1 MIKLKKYTALTLCA
15 LTLTTT
21 PLSALADEYDQ
32 KIADQ
37 DKKISDL
44 QQTEQSAEDQKAALE
59 QQVAAVEQEVN
70 AVLKEKTNEEKKL
83 SDLTAKIATLQEK
96 IQKRE
101 EQIRNQARDVQT
113 KQDSGSIVDAVIN
126 SKSLGEAVKK
136 TMAVSTILTASKN
149 IMEQQTKDKAEL
161 EKLEKEAE
169 QRLQV
174 INKKTTEL
182 KAKQE
187 QLVQTKLD
195 QQVKINEIQASIATE
210 KDQKDKFEKQKEDAE
225 KKRQAALKALEEQRK
240 KEEEAREKAQAEA
253 EKQAKKAAEEAQ
265 EAAEE
270 AEKQAAEAETAKQK
284 QEAEIAQLEAQK
296 QEQEAKQQQ
305 EQAQTVTEAA
315 EEAEK
320 QAAEAE
326 TAKQKQEA
334 EIAQLEAQK
343 QEQEA
348 KQQQEQAQTVTDAGA
363 SQVTTNPTTST
374 SNTSK
379 PAATSSGWASP
390 LSIGLVVTSPFGP
403 RQDPTGASGTQHDGI
418 DFAGSAGTPIMA
430 SKGGT
435 VVEAGFHWSAGNHV
449 VIQHPDGYYSYYMHM
464 VSAPSVGVGSSVSA
478 GQVLGG
484 MGTTGNSTGVH
495 LHFGVSTALW
505 SGFVNPASLL
515 GI

>member
-265 EAAEE
+265 KAAEE

-296 QEQEAKQQQ
+296 QEQEAKQQ
-305 EQAQTVTEAA
+305 
-315 EEAEK
+315 
-320 QAAEAE
+320 
-326 TAKQKQEA
+326 
-334 EIAQLEAQK
+334 
-343 QEQEA
+343 
-348 KQQQEQAQTVTDAGA
+348 QQQEQAQTVTDAGA

>member
-136 TMAVSTILTASKN
+136 RMAVSTILTASKN

-265 EAAEE
+265 
-270 AEKQAAEAETAKQK
+270 K
-284 QEAEIAQLEAQK
+284 
-296 QEQEAKQQQ
+296 
-305 EQAQTVTEAA
+305 AA

>member
-270 AEKQAAEAETAKQK
+270 AEKR
-284 QEAEIAQLEAQK
+284 
-296 QEQEAKQQQ
+296 
-305 EQAQTVTEAA
+305 
-315 EEAEK
+315 
-320 QAAEAE
+320 AAEAE

>member
-21 PLSALADEYDQ
+21 PLSALADEYDK

-113 KQDSGSIVDAVIN
+113 KQDSGSIVNAVIN

-136 TMAVSTILTASKN
+136 TMAVSTILTANKN

-265 EAAEE
+265 
-270 AEKQAAEAETAKQK
+270 
-284 QEAEIAQLEAQK
+284 
-296 QEQEAKQQQ
+296 
-305 EQAQTVTEAA
+305 EAA

-478 GQVLGG
+478 SQVLGG

>member
-305 EQAQTVTEAA
+305 EQAQTVT
-315 EEAEK
+315 
-320 QAAEAE
+320 
-326 TAKQKQEA
+326 
-334 EIAQLEAQK
+334 
-343 QEQEA
+343 
-348 KQQQEQAQTVTDAGA
+348 DAGA

>member
-265 EAAEE
+265 
-270 AEKQAAEAETAKQK
+270 K
-284 QEAEIAQLEAQK
+284 
-296 QEQEAKQQQ
+296 
-305 EQAQTVTEAA
+305 AA

-505 SGFVNPASLL
+505 SSFVNPAPLL

>member
-305 EQAQTVTEAA
+305 EQAQTVT
-315 EEAEK
+315 
-320 QAAEAE
+320 
-326 TAKQKQEA
+326 
-334 EIAQLEAQK
+334 
-343 QEQEA
+343 
-348 KQQQEQAQTVTDAGA
+348 DAGA

-390 LSIGLVVTSPFGP
+390 LSIGLVVTSPFGT

>member
-15 LTLTTT
+15 LTLTAT
-21 PLSALADEYDQ
+21 PISVLADEYDQ

-44 QQTEQSAEDQKAALE
+44 QQTEQSAENQKAALE
-59 QQVAAVEQEVN
+59 QQVAAVEKEVA

-83 SDLTAKIATLQEK
+83 SDLTAKIAILQEK
-96 IQKRE
+96 IQKRD
-101 EQIRNQARDVQT
+101 EQIRSQARDVQT
-113 KQDSGSIVDAVIN
+113 KQDSASLVDAVIN
-126 SKSLGEAVKK
+126 AKSVGEAVKK

-174 INKKTTEL
+174 INKKTAEL
-182 KAKQE
+182 KEKQD

-210 KDQKDKFEKQKEDAE
+210 KCQKEKYEKQKEEAE

-240 KEEEAREKAQAEA
+240 KEEEARAKAQVEA
-253 EKQAKKAAEEAQ
+253 EKQAKIAAEEAQ
-265 EAAEE
+265 KAAEE
-270 AEKQAAEAETAKQK
+270 AEKQAAAAETAKQK
-284 QEAEIAQLEAQK
+284 QEAEIAQLEAEK
-296 QEQEAKQQQ
+296 QEQQAKQQ
-305 EQAQTVTEAA
+305 EQ
-315 EEAEK
+315 
-320 QAAEAE
+320 
-326 TAKQKQEA
+326 
-334 EIAQLEAQK
+334 
-343 QEQEA
+343 
-348 KQQQEQAQTVTDAGA
+348 QAQTVTDAGA
-363 SQVTTNPTTST
+363 SQVTTNPTAPTNST
-374 SNTSK
+374 TNESK
-379 PAATSSGWASP
+379 PATNSSGWASP

-418 DFAGSAGTPIMA
+418 DFAGAAGTPIMA
-430 SKGGT
+430 SKGGK

-464 VSAPSVGVGSSVSA
+464 VSAPSVSTGSEVSA

-505 SGFVNPASLL
+505 SGFVNPAPLL
-515 GI
+515 GV

>member
-305 EQAQTVTEAA
+305 EQAQTVT
-315 EEAEK
+315 
-320 QAAEAE
+320 
-326 TAKQKQEA
+326 
-334 EIAQLEAQK
+334 
-343 QEQEA
+343 
-348 KQQQEQAQTVTDAGA
+348 DAGA

-403 RQDPTGASGTQHDGI
+403 RQDPTAASGTQHDGI

>member
-113 KQDSGSIVDAVIN
+113 KQDSGSIVNAVIN

-265 EAAEE
+265 
-270 AEKQAAEAETAKQK
+270 K
-284 QEAEIAQLEAQK
+284 
-296 QEQEAKQQQ
+296 
-305 EQAQTVTEAA
+305 AA

>member
-32 KIADQ
+32 KISDQ

-265 EAAEE
+265 
-270 AEKQAAEAETAKQK
+270 K
-284 QEAEIAQLEAQK
+284 
-296 QEQEAKQQQ
+296 
-305 EQAQTVTEAA
+305 AA

>member
-21 PLSALADEYDQ
+21 PLSALADEYDK

-113 KQDSGSIVDAVIN
+113 KQDSGSIVNAVIN

-136 TMAVSTILTASKN
+136 TMAVSTILTANKN

-265 EAAEE
+265 
-270 AEKQAAEAETAKQK
+270 
-284 QEAEIAQLEAQK
+284 
-296 QEQEAKQQQ
+296 
-305 EQAQTVTEAA
+305 EAA

>member
-305 EQAQTVTEAA
+305 EQAQTVT
-315 EEAEK
+315 
-320 QAAEAE
+320 
-326 TAKQKQEA
+326 
-334 EIAQLEAQK
+334 
-343 QEQEA
+343 
-348 KQQQEQAQTVTDAGA
+348 DAGA

-484 MGTTGNSTGVH
+484 MGTTGNSIGVH

>member
-21 PLSALADEYDQ
+21 PLSALADEYDK

-44 QQTEQSAEDQKAALE
+44 QQTEQSAEDQQAALE

-113 KQDSGSIVDAVIN
+113 KQDSGSIVNAVIN

-136 TMAVSTILTASKN
+136 TMAVSTILTANKN

-265 EAAEE
+265 
-270 AEKQAAEAETAKQK
+270 
-284 QEAEIAQLEAQK
+284 
-296 QEQEAKQQQ
+296 
-305 EQAQTVTEAA
+305 EAA

>member
-59 QQVAAVEQEVN
+59 QQVAAVEQE
-70 AVLKEKTNEEKKL
+70 ETNEEKKL

-305 EQAQTVTEAA
+305 EQAQTVT
-315 EEAEK
+315 
-320 QAAEAE
+320 
-326 TAKQKQEA
+326 
-334 EIAQLEAQK
+334 
-343 QEQEA
+343 
-348 KQQQEQAQTVTDAGA
+348 DAGA

>member
-240 KEEEAREKAQAEA
+240 KEEEAREKAQVEA

-265 EAAEE
+265 
-270 AEKQAAEAETAKQK
+270 
-284 QEAEIAQLEAQK
+284 
-296 QEQEAKQQQ
+296 
-305 EQAQTVTEAA
+305 EAA

>member
-195 QQVKINEIQASIATE
+195 QQVKINEIQA
-210 KDQKDKFEKQKEDAE
+210 
-225 KKRQAALKALEEQRK
+225 
-240 KEEEAREKAQAEA
+240 EA

-265 EAAEE
+265 
-270 AEKQAAEAETAKQK
+270 
-284 QEAEIAQLEAQK
+284 
-296 QEQEAKQQQ
+296 
-305 EQAQTVTEAA
+305 EAA

>member
-284 QEAEIAQLEAQK
+284 QE
-296 QEQEAKQQQ
+296 
-305 EQAQTVTEAA
+305 
-315 EEAEK
+315 
-320 QAAEAE
+320 
-326 TAKQKQEA
+326 
-334 EIAQLEAQK
+334 
-343 QEQEA
+343 QEA

>member
-15 LTLTTT
+15 LTLTAT
-21 PLSALADEYDQ
+21 PISVLADEYDQ

-44 QQTEQSAEDQKAALE
+44 QQTEQSAENQKAALE
-59 QQVAAVEQEVN
+59 QQVAAVEQEVQ

-83 SDLTAKIATLQEK
+83 SDLTAKIAILQEK
-96 IQKRE
+96 IQKRD
-101 EQIRNQARDVQT
+101 EQIRSQARDVQT
-113 KQDSGSIVDAVIN
+113 KQDSASLVDAVIN
-126 SKSLGEAVKK
+126 SKSVGEAVKK

-149 IMEQQTKDKAEL
+149 IMEQQTKDKTEL

-169 QRLQV
+169 QRLQS
-174 INKKTTEL
+174 INKKTAEL

-210 KDQKDKFEKQKEDAE
+210 KGEKEKYEKQKEEAE

-240 KEEEAREKAQAEA
+240 KEEEARAKAQVEA
-253 EKQAKKAAEEAQ
+253 EKQAKIAAEEAQ
-265 EAAEE
+265 KAAEE
-270 AEKQAAEAETAKQK
+270 AEKQAAAAETAKQK
-284 QEAEIAQLEAQK
+284 QEAEIAQLEAEK
-296 QEQEAKQQQ
+296 QEQQAKQQ
-305 EQAQTVTEAA
+305 EQ
-315 EEAEK
+315 
-320 QAAEAE
+320 
-326 TAKQKQEA
+326 
-334 EIAQLEAQK
+334 
-343 QEQEA
+343 
-348 KQQQEQAQTVTDAGA
+348 QAQTVTDAGA
-363 SQVTTNPTTST
+363 SQVTTNPTVPTT
-374 SNTSK
+374 NEAK
-379 PAATSSGWASP
+379 PATNSSGWASP

-418 DFAGSAGTPIMA
+418 DFAGAAGTPIMA
-430 SKGGT
+430 SKGGK

-464 VSAPSVGVGSSVSA
+464 VSAPSVSTGSEVSA

-505 SGFVNPASLL
+505 SGFVNPAPLL
-515 GI
+515 GV

>member
-225 KKRQAALKALEEQRK
+225 KKRQAALKAFEEQRK

-265 EAAEE
+265 
-270 AEKQAAEAETAKQK
+270 K
-284 QEAEIAQLEAQK
+284 
-296 QEQEAKQQQ
+296 
-305 EQAQTVTEAA
+305 AA

>member
-59 QQVAAVEQEVN
+59 QQVAAVDQEVN

-253 EKQAKKAAEEAQ
+253 EKQAKKAAKEAQ
-265 EAAEE
+265 
-270 AEKQAAEAETAKQK
+270 
-284 QEAEIAQLEAQK
+284 
-296 QEQEAKQQQ
+296 
-305 EQAQTVTEAA
+305 EAA

>member
-305 EQAQTVTEAA
+305 EQAQTVT
-315 EEAEK
+315 
-320 QAAEAE
+320 
-326 TAKQKQEA
+326 
-334 EIAQLEAQK
+334 
-343 QEQEA
+343 
-348 KQQQEQAQTVTDAGA
+348 DAGA

-403 RQDPTGASGTQHDGI
+403 RQDPIGASGTQHDGI

>member
-37 DKKISDL
+37 EKKISDL

-305 EQAQTVTEAA
+305 EQAQTVT
-315 EEAEK
+315 
-320 QAAEAE
+320 
-326 TAKQKQEA
+326 
-334 EIAQLEAQK
+334 
-343 QEQEA
+343 
-348 KQQQEQAQTVTDAGA
+348 DAGA

>member
-240 KEEEAREKAQAEA
+240 KEEEAREKAQ
-253 EKQAKKAAEEAQ
+253 KQAKKAAEEAQ
-265 EAAEE
+265 
-270 AEKQAAEAETAKQK
+270 
-284 QEAEIAQLEAQK
+284 
-296 QEQEAKQQQ
+296 
-305 EQAQTVTEAA
+305 EAA

>member
-305 EQAQTVTEAA
+305 EQAQTVT
-315 EEAEK
+315 
-320 QAAEAE
+320 
-326 TAKQKQEA
+326 
-334 EIAQLEAQK
+334 
-343 QEQEA
+343 
-348 KQQQEQAQTVTDAGA
+348 DAGA

-449 VIQHPDGYYSYYMHM
+449 VIQHPDGYFSYYMHM

>member
-265 EAAEE
+265 
-270 AEKQAAEAETAKQK
+270 K
-284 QEAEIAQLEAQK
+284 
-296 QEQEAKQQQ
+296 
-305 EQAQTVTEAA
+305 AA

-403 RQDPTGASGTQHDGI
+403 RQDPKGASGTQHDGI

>member
-253 EKQAKKAAEEAQ
+253 EKQAKKAAKEAQ
-265 EAAEE
+265 
-270 AEKQAAEAETAKQK
+270 
-284 QEAEIAQLEAQK
+284 
-296 QEQEAKQQQ
+296 
-305 EQAQTVTEAA
+305 EAA

>member
-305 EQAQTVTEAA
+305 EQAQTVT
-315 EEAEK
+315 
-320 QAAEAE
+320 
-326 TAKQKQEA
+326 
-334 EIAQLEAQK
+334 
-343 QEQEA
+343 
-348 KQQQEQAQTVTDAGA
+348 DAGA

-449 VIQHPDGYYSYYMHM
+449 VIQHPDGYYSYYLHM

>member
-149 IMEQQTKDKAEL
+149 IMEQQTKDKDEL

-253 EKQAKKAAEEAQ
+253 EKQAKKAAKEAQ
-265 EAAEE
+265 
-270 AEKQAAEAETAKQK
+270 
-284 QEAEIAQLEAQK
+284 
-296 QEQEAKQQQ
+296 
-305 EQAQTVTEAA
+305 EAA

>member
-174 INKKTTEL
+174 ISKKTTEL

-265 EAAEE
+265 
-270 AEKQAAEAETAKQK
+270 
-284 QEAEIAQLEAQK
+284 
-296 QEQEAKQQQ
+296 
-305 EQAQTVTEAA
+305 EAA

>member
-265 EAAEE
+265 
-270 AEKQAAEAETAKQK
+270 
-284 QEAEIAQLEAQK
+284 
-296 QEQEAKQQQ
+296 
-305 EQAQTVTEAA
+305 
-315 EEAEK
+315 
-320 QAAEAE
+320 
-326 TAKQKQEA
+326 
-334 EIAQLEAQK
+334 K

>member
-305 EQAQTVTEAA
+305 
-315 EEAEK
+315 
-320 QAAEAE
+320 
-326 TAKQKQEA
+326 
-334 EIAQLEAQK
+334 
-343 QEQEA
+343 
-348 KQQQEQAQTVTDAGA
+348 QQEQAQTVTDAGA

>member
-305 EQAQTVTEAA
+305 EQAQTVT
-315 EEAEK
+315 
-320 QAAEAE
+320 
-326 TAKQKQEA
+326 
-334 EIAQLEAQK
+334 
-343 QEQEA
+343 
-348 KQQQEQAQTVTDAGA
+348 DAGA

-449 VIQHPDGYYSYYMHM
+449 VIQHSDGYYSYYMHM

>member
-240 KEEEAREKAQAEA
+240 KEEEAHEKAQAEA

-265 EAAEE
+265 
-270 AEKQAAEAETAKQK
+270 K
-284 QEAEIAQLEAQK
+284 
-296 QEQEAKQQQ
+296 
-305 EQAQTVTEAA
+305 AA

>member
-113 KQDSGSIVDAVIN
+113 KQDSGSIVNAVIN

-136 TMAVSTILTASKN
+136 TMAVSTILTANKN

-265 EAAEE
+265 
-270 AEKQAAEAETAKQK
+270 
-284 QEAEIAQLEAQK
+284 
-296 QEQEAKQQQ
+296 
-305 EQAQTVTEAA
+305 EAA